1 MITMTG
7 PPGDPVINGVLSL
20 EVRWILPGSL
30 DLAVADWYAAFPS
43 EAESREDSYLLQPD
57 MAGMSVKVR
66 ARQALEVKALGGS
79 PGTLDRRDRVCG
91 RLQYWRK
98 WSFPFRPVGPGWGFS
113 DGWTPVRKQRRTS
126 QFSLSR
132 GRVTQPAAGREGEP
146 RCAVELTA
154 IHARHQ
160 DWWSL
165 GLEATGPGD
174 RLRPVLGATAEFVFA
189 RPLPPGVD
197 LRLQDSLSYAEWLRL
212 PLCITPCG

>member
-1 MITMTG
+1 MMPG
-7 PPGDPVINGVLSL
+7 PRGDPVTMGVPSL

-30 DLAVADWYAAFPS
+30 DLAVAEWFAAFPS
-43 EAESREDSYLLQPD
+43 ETESREDVYLIQPD
-57 MAGMSVKVR
+57 MAGLSVKSR
-66 ARQALEVKALGGS
+66 AGQALDVKAFGGS
-79 PGTLDRRDRVCG
+79 PGTLDLRGPVCG
-91 RLQYWRK
+91 RLQHWRK
-98 WSFPFRPVGPGWGFS
+98 WSFPFRPVGPGWGFP

-126 QFSLSR
+126 QFSLSH
-132 GRVTQPAAGREGEP
+132 GRITRPAAGWTGGP
-146 RCAVELTA
+146 RCTVELTA

-160 DWWSL
+160 DWWSV

-174 RLRPVLGATAEFVFA
+174 RLRQVLGATAAFVFA